1 MSRIYIG
8 GRHSELRKVPAL
20 ISSLLGV
27 EPVTEKF
34 GGLKK
39 ERFRFYNLWIDIIT
53 NDSESSGGFLYVYVF
68 GSEAKDFGEY
78 LFDMLRFKLK
88 NVAITRS

>member
-8 GRHSELRKVPAL
+8 GRRSELRKVPAL

-53 NDSESSGGFLYVYVF
+53 NSESSGGFLYVYVF

-78 LFDMLRFKLK
+78 LFDMFRYKLK
-88 NVAITRS
+88 NVAITRT